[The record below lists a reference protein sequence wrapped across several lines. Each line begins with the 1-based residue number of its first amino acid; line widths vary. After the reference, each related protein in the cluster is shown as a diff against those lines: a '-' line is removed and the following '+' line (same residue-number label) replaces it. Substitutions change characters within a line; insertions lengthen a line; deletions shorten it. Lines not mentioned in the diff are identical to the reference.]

1 MYKNIMNWLFPAH
14 CTGCGKSGTDLCA
27 VCFEKIPKAEPHL
40 DENIH
45 PIFSYRHPP
54 LRRLIWELKF
64 KGRYGIADI
73 FGEVLADAA
82 LSLLE
87 DEALYGESKEV
98 VVIPI
103 PSSVSGKKKRGY
115 NQATLLAKAM
125 IAKTT
130 IPMTLL
136 EDVLIKTKDTTRQSE
151 IKHRGDRLK
160 NLVGAFAI
168 PHHSLKGKVVLLI
181 DDVVTTGATIK
192 EARRALRT
200 AGASRIY
207 AITLAH

>member
-1 MYKNIMNWLFPAH
+1 
-14 CTGCGKSGTDLCA
+14 
-27 VCFEKIPKAEPHL
+27 
-40 DENIH
+40 
-45 PIFSYRHPP
+45 
-54 LRRLIWELKF
+54 LKF